1 MKADSKTR
9 RHRKSV
15 EILQPPEQR
24 AERLTF
30 VRELSDSSMGPQ
42 PDSAQE
48 ERYAE
53 IDRHFE
59 RKAQL
64 KEHLGLLD
72 DPEFH
77 QRHQQ
82 LAEQLKQRHGIS
94 IHQFSELV
102 RIWEYEEEERR
113 ANECLA
119 MAEAY
124 LRNSNKRSLNPQIGR
139 AHV

>member
-1 MKADSKTR
+1 MKAAHKK
-9 RHRKSV
+9 RHHRMTVAST
-15 EILQPPEQR
+15 PPEQQT
-24 AERLTF
+24 EWLTL
-30 VRELSDSSMGPQ
+30 VRDCCGSSADHQ

-53 IDRHFE
+53 IDQHFE
-59 RKAQL
+59 RKEQL
-64 KEHLGLLD
+64 KDHLGLLD

-77 QRHQQ
+77 QRHQE

-113 ANECLA
+113 ANEKLA

-124 LRNSNKRSLNPQIGR
+124 LRNANKRSFNPPATLIT
-139 AHV
+139 A

>member
-1 MKADSKTR
+1 MCS
-9 RHRKSV
+9 
-15 EILQPPEQR
+15 
-24 AERLTF
+24 
-30 VRELSDSSMGPQ
+30 SD
-42 PDSAQE
+42 
-48 ERYAE
+48 
-53 IDRHFE
+53 
-59 RKAQL
+59 L
-64 KEHLGLLD
+64 HLGLLD

-124 LRNSNKRSLNPQIGR
+124 LRNSNKRSLNPPTNKPKEEQDEQELQLEG
-139 AHV
+139 